1 MTIYIDAGMGAAGD
15 MLTAALVEVLGNK
28 EETVRELNH
37 LGIPGISFHSE
48 KSEKLGIVGTRMVVR
63 YNGKEEGIDGE
74 VIHHGH
80 GHEHDHPDHGSDH
93 HHHHGHSSL
102 HDIEHI
108 VSSHIHVE
116 EAVKK
121 DIMAVYRMIAEAES
135 HVHGKTVDEIHF
147 HEVGTMDAIADITAV
162 CHLFSKLNPDKVVV
176 SPIHVGSGTVTCAH
190 GIMPV
195 PAPATARLLQGC
207 PIYSSEI
214 KGELCTPTGA
224 ALLKYFATEFGEM
237 PIMKVSSIGYGM
249 GKKDFERPNAVRIMA
264 GEEEGKKDVIT
275 ALECNVD
282 DMTSEELGFAMERL
296 MEEGALEIF
305 ATAVVM
311 KKSRPGFLL
320 SVLTD
325 EDKKEKMISLIFS
338 LTSTIGIREI
348 RHSRYVLERKTEE
361 VETGYGIVKKKI
373 SHGYGIKK
381 EKFEYDDL
389 ATIARKEHLS
399 IREVRESL

>member
-1 MTIYIDAGMGAAGD
+1 MTLYIDAGMGAAGD

-37 LGIPGISFHSE
+37 LGIPDVSFHME
-48 KSEKLGIVGTRMVVR
+48 KCEKLGIVGTRMVVV
-63 YNGKEEGIDGE
+63 YKGKEEGIDGE
-74 VIHHGH
+74 VIYHGH
-80 GHEHDHPDHGSDH
+80 GHGHDHPGHGSDH
-93 HHHHGHSSL
+93 HHHSHSSL

-108 VSSHIHVE
+108 VSSHIHVG

-135 HVHGKTVDEIHF
+135 HVHGKAVDEIHF
-147 HEVGTMDAIADITAV
+147 HEVGAMDAIADITAV
-162 CHLFSKLNPDKVVV
+162 CYLFSKLDPNRVVA
-176 SPIHVGSGTVTCAH
+176 SPIHVGSGTVKCAH

-195 PAPATARLLQGC
+195 PAPATAYLLQGC

-214 KGELCTPTGA
+214 EGELCTPTGA

-237 PIMKVSSIGYGM
+237 PVMKVSSIGYGM
-249 GKKDFERPNAVRIMA
+249 GKKDFERPNAVRIMT
-264 GEEEGKKDVIT
+264 GEEEGKKDIIME
-275 ALECNVD
+275 LECNVD
-282 DMTSEELGFAMERL
+282 DMTSEEVGFAMERL

-305 ATAVVM
+305 ATPVVM

-325 EDKKEKMISLIFS
+325 EEKREKMISLIFS
-338 LTSTIGIREI
+338 LTSTIGIRETLHD
-348 RHSRYVLERKTEE
+348 RHVLERKTEE
-361 VETGYGIVKKKI
+361 VETGYGIVRKKI

-389 ATIARKEHLS
+389 AAIARKENLS
-399 IREVRESL
+399 IKEVRESL

>member
-1 MTIYIDAGMGAAGD
+1 M
-15 MLTAALVEVLGNK
+15 
-28 EETVRELNH
+28 
-37 LGIPGISFHSE
+37 E
-48 KSEKLGIVGTRMVVR
+48 KCEKLGIVGTRMVVV
-63 YNGKEEGIDGE
+63 YKGKEEGIDGE
-74 VIHHGH
+74 VIYHGH
-80 GHEHDHPDHGSDH
+80 GHGHDHPGHGSDH
-93 HHHHGHSSL
+93 HHHSHSSL

-108 VSSHIHVE
+108 VSSHIHVG

-135 HVHGKTVDEIHF
+135 HVHGKAVDEIHF
-147 HEVGTMDAIADITAV
+147 HEVGAMDAIADITAV
-162 CHLFSKLNPDKVVV
+162 CYLFSKLDPNRVVA
-176 SPIHVGSGTVTCAH
+176 SPIHVGSGTVKCAH

-195 PAPATARLLQGC
+195 PAPATAYLLQGC

-214 KGELCTPTGA
+214 EGELCTPTGA

-237 PIMKVSSIGYGM
+237 PVMKVSSIGYGM

-264 GEEEGKKDVIT
+264 GEEEGKKDVIME
-275 ALECNVD
+275 LECNVD
-282 DMTSEELGFAMERL
+282 DMTSEEVGFAMERL

-305 ATAVVM
+305 ATPVVM

-325 EDKKEKMISLIFS
+325 EEKKEKMISLIFS
-338 LTSTIGIREI
+338 LTSTIGIRETLHD
-348 RHSRYVLERKTEE
+348 RHVLERKTEE
-361 VETGYGIVKKKI
+361 VETGYGIVRKKI

-389 ATIARKEHLS
+389 AAIARKENLS
-399 IREVRESL
+399 IKEVRESL